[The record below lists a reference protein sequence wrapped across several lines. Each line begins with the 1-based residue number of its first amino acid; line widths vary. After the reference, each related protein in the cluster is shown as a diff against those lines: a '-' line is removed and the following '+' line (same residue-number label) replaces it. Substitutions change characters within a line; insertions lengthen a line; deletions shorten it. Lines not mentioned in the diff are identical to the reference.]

1 MKLRRWVMLGLACLC
16 IVAALATFK
25 VMQIRAAIAFGESF
39 PETVEAVELA
49 VVEQVQ
55 WRPSVSVTAEIVAP
69 QDVELSNELAGR
81 VVEVG
86 FKPGDSVDAGQLLVR
101 FDTSEERARLEAAT
115 AQAELAR
122 LVLDR
127 NKKLL
132 KTGSAAKESYDQAV
146 AQRNA
151 ALAEERALQAVIA
164 KKTLRAPFA
173 AAAGLHEL
181 EAGQYLDAATVI
193 TRLVG
198 TDKGVW
204 LDFTLPQ
211 QKANL
216 EKGKIVQVVAPGLL
230 QQPIDA
236 TIIARNAWVD
246 RQSRNVRYRAL
257 ITAAGALSP
266 GAIVTVNV
274 PTGPPRRVLRVPETA
289 VRYDS
294 FGASVYVLEPAEPDA
309 AAKERV
315 SRRAVTLGPQEN
327 KTVIIISGLEADERI
342 AANGSF
348 KLRDGVLVSA
358 KVPVAVVQSPSNGT
372 N

>member
-1 MKLRRWVMLGLACLC
+1 MKLRRWVIIGVVCLC
-16 IVAALATFK
+16 VVAALATFK

-49 VVEQVQ
+49 IVEQIE
-55 WRPSVSVTAEIVAP
+55 WRPSVSATAEIVALK
-69 QDVELSNELAGR
+69 DVELSNELAGR

-86 FKPGDSVDAGQLLVR
+86 FKPGASVVAGQLLVR
-101 FDTSEERARLEAAT
+101 FDTSEERARLEAAR

-122 LVLDR
+122 LVLER
-127 NKKLL
+127 NQKLL
-132 KTGSAAKESYDQAV
+132 KTGSAAKESYDQAA

-151 ALAEERALQAVIA
+151 TLAEERALQAVIA

-173 AAAGLHEL
+173 AVAGLHEL

-211 QKANL
+211 QQARLKTGDVVEA
-216 EKGKIVQVVAPGLL
+216 VAPGLL
-230 QQPIDA
+230 VQPVAA

-257 ITAAGALSP
+257 ITEADALSP
-266 GAIVTVNV
+266 GTLVTVNV
-274 PTGPPRRVLRVPETA
+274 PTGPIRSVARVPETA

-309 AAKERV
+309 PAKERA
-315 SRRAVTLGPQEN
+315 SRRAVTLGPQEK
-327 KTVIIISGLEADERI
+327 KTVIIVSGVKAGERV
-342 AANGSF
+342 AANGAF
-348 KLRDGVLVSA
+348 KLRDGVLVAA
-358 KVPVAVVQSPSNGT
+358 KEPVAVVQRPAAAE
-372 N
+372 

>member
-1 MKLRRWVMLGLACLC
+1 MKLRRWVITGVACVC
-16 IVAALATFK
+16 VIAALATFK
-25 VMQIRAAIAFGESF
+25 VMQIKAAIAFGESF
-39 PETVEAVELA
+39 PEQVEAVELA
-49 VVEQVQ
+49 VVEQVEWQ
-55 WRPSVSVTAEIVAP
+55 PRVSATAEIVAP

-86 FKPGDSVDAGQLLVR
+86 FEPGATVTAGQLLVR
-101 FDTSEERARLEAAT
+101 FDSSEERARLEAAK

-122 LVLDR
+122 LELER

-132 KTGSAAKESYDQAV
+132 KTGSASKEAYDRAV

-151 ALAEERALQAVIA
+151 ALAEEGALQAVIA
-164 KKTLRAPFA
+164 KKTLRAPFD

-198 TDKGVW
+198 TGQGVW

-211 QKANL
+211 QQANL
-216 EKGKIVQVVAPGLL
+216 KQGDVVEAVAPGLL
-230 QQPIDA
+230 KQAVAA

-257 ITAAGALSP
+257 IADAGDLSP
-266 GAIVTVNV
+266 GTIVTVKV
-274 PTGPPRRVLRVPETA
+274 PTGQARRVVRLPETA
-289 VRYDS
+289 VRFDS
-294 FGASVYVLEPAEPDA
+294 FGASVYVLEPAEADA
-309 AAKERV
+309 PADERA

-327 KTVIIISGLEADERI
+327 KTVIIVGGLKAGERV
-342 AANGSF
+342 AANGAF
-348 KLRDGVLVSA
+348 KLRDGVLVSTKEPIA
-358 KVPVAVVQSPSNGT
+358 AVQKPAAND
-372 N
+372 